1 MPNIFHNPVKENQQ
15 MLNFIVLINLPH
27 ITVAH
32 GLKENIVGGKR
43 VRVAD
48 N

>member
-1 MPNIFHNPVKENQQ
+1 MNEFEHSSLVK
-15 MLNFIVLINLPH
+15 V

-32 GLKENIVGGKR
+32 GLKENIVGGKP
-43 VRVAD
+43 VRVED